1 MRNDSKTFRKNQ
13 GDRLSLFMEKSDRRF
28 LQDRRKQPT
37 PGLSRFTIWGRR
49 MTFRREEDK
58 KRGGYVDRYSSGL
71 LFLLILV
78 VGLNVLDAL
87 FTMMILDNGG
97 WEINP
102 VVRSVIQLY
111 GDGFWVW
118 KFAIVSVPLILLCLH
133 SKFRMIL
140 TIILG
145 ISVLIT
151 TVVFYQVYLIIC
163 R

>member
-1 MRNDSKTFRKNQ
+1 
-13 GDRLSLFMEKSDRRF
+13 MEKFDKRV
-28 LQDRRKQPT
+28 LQDRRKRPT
-37 PGLSRFTIWGRR
+37 PALSRFTLWGQR

-78 VGLNVLDAL
+78 VGLNVLDVL

-102 VVRSVIQLY
+102 VVRSVIEVY
-111 GDGFWVW
+111 GDGFWAW

-133 SKFRMIL
+133 SKFRMVL

-145 ISVLIT
+145 ISVFT
-151 TVVFYQVYLIIC
+151 TIVVLYQIHLMIC
-163 R
+163 Q

>member
-1 MRNDSKTFRKNQ
+1 
-13 GDRLSLFMEKSDRRF
+13 MEKSEKRV
-28 LQDRRKQPT
+28 LQDRRKRPT
-37 PGLSRFTIWGRR
+37 PALNRYTLWGRR

-71 LFLLILV
+71 LFLLILI
-78 VGLNVLDAL
+78 VGLNVLDVL

-102 VVRSVIQLY
+102 VVRSAILVY

-118 KFAIVSVPLILLCLH
+118 KFGIVSVPLILLCLH
-133 SKFRMIL
+133 SKFRMVL
-140 TIILG
+140 TIIFG
-145 ISVLIT
+145 ISVCIT
-151 TVVFYQVYLIIC
+151 IVVLYEIYLMIC